1 MKPQEE
7 NKILRNL
14 VLQLNAY
21 VPHRCY
27 NCKHC
32 EQNYCNLHDRPT
44 IKNNGCGLFEM
55 EIYET
60 ARKLGIKL

>member
-1 MKPQEE
+1 MKLQEE

-21 VPHRCY
+21 IPCRCY

-32 EQNYCNLHDRPT
+32 VEGYCVVHDRPT
-44 IKNNGCGLFEM
+44 INNDGCRMFNM
-55 EIYET
+55 EIYEI
-60 ARKLGIKL
+60 ARKLGIEL

>member
-1 MKPQEE
+1 MKLQEE
-7 NKILRNL
+7 NKTLRYL

-21 VPHRCY
+21 IPHRCY

-32 EQNYCNLHDRPT
+32 VEDYCVLHDRPT
-44 IKNNGCGLFEM
+44 INNDGCGCFDM

-60 ARKLGIKL
+60 AKKLGIEL